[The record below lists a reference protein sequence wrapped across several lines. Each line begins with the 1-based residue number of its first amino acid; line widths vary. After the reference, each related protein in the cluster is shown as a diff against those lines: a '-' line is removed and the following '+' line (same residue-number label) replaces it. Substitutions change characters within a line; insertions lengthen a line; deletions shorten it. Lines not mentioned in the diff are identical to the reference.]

1 MFSLIPCAIMGTLG
15 VWAVF
20 LQTFEGRTFMDP
32 MYTQNN
38 YEHEVDLKD
47 LIFAILHQWK
57 PILVIAIAF
66 AVLANETVCCHFNN
80 AVKATGAEHPVV
92 MGKISF

>member
-1 MFSLIPCAIMGTLG
+1 MGTLG

-38 YEHEVDLKD
+38 YKHEVDLKD

-66 AVLANETVCCHFNN
+66 AVLLGGGKGFLTYRSQSDPETAAQKEEDYQK
-80 AVKATGAEHPVV
+80 AVEP
-92 MGKISF
+92 